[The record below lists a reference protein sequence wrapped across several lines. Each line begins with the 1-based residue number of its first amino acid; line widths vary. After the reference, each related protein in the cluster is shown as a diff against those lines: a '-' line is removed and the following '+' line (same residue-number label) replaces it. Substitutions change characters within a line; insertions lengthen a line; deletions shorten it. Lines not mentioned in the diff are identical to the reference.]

1 MEVFPC
7 YWRMWHCTVISSV
20 SASHTLCF
28 LLRLCFGESFDKEDC
43 FWNSQLSLWMIGIKN
58 LITKGVCLSA
68 VSSFLLYVIHRGRFF
83 SFHFI
88 YEVLLFI
95 LTIYYLLKIFL
106 VARCGL
112 WDLVP
117 WSGIVSRPPSVEAWS
132 PNHLATREFPYL
144 CQLLMFNFSQI
155 FYFGQKYFMGE
166 HKTLEVNIAI
176 RIWVCLI
183 YFV

>member
-1 MEVFPC
+1 
-7 YWRMWHCTVISSV
+7 MWHCTVISSV

-95 LTIYYLLKIFL
+95 LTIYYLLKNFFGCTVWL
-106 VARCGL
+106 VGSSSMIRDSIQASF
-112 WDLVP
+112 
-117 WSGIVSRPPSVEAWS
+117 SGSMES
-132 PNHLATREFPYL
+132 
-144 CQLLMFNFSQI
+144 
-155 FYFGQKYFMGE
+155 
-166 HKTLEVNIAI
+166 
-176 RIWVCLI
+176 
-183 YFV
+183 